1 MERIIRYNNVILI
14 SGKNIIESKLLEK
27 KFSYFSPFLINHR
40 NNINVE
46 DQRIW
51 IKGGGSFFLFR
62 YFYPTRG
69 RDKRR
74 FNIL

>member
-1 MERIIRYNNVILI
+1 MKRIIRYNNVILI

-27 KFSYFSPFLINHR
+27 NFSYFSSFLINHR

-69 RDKRR
+69 RERGDL
-74 FNIL
+74 N